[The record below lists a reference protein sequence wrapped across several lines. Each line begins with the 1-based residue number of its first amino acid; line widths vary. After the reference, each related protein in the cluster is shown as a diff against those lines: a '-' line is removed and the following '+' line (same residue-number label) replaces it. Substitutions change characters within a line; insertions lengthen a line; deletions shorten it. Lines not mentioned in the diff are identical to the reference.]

1 MKLNI
6 ANVEF
11 HLKIYIKLKF
21 EDIEFYTKFDFVKIK
36 FKKHRHFAK

>member
-11 HLKIYIKLKF
+11 YSKIHLEFDF
-21 EDIEFYTKFDFVKIK
+21 EDIEFYEKLDFINIE
-36 FKKHRHFAK
+36 FQT